1 MSDSILQVNQ
11 IKDKGGNA
19 TGITVA
25 DTTANVNINHLTA
38 AIEGG
43 SLNLSTN
50 EIVGLASST
59 FNGVGMIL
67 GCSYNAVSTEF
78 EPSDASWYAQATV
91 NHSLLHS
98 SHYVLC
104 IGSLGWY
111 ANSSSRGQVGI
122 FATDNSD
129 NSFSN
134 SQRIRSIGSG
144 TYSLW
149 SGSSGGQQA
158 DHATQFAMFKPGN
171 TNQNKYKLMM
181 AEEGGSDFRAQ
192 VNNASQSWL
201 IVLECTGVA

>member
-1 MSDSILQVNQ
+1 MTDSILQVNQ

-50 EIVGLASST
+50 EIIGLASST

-67 GCSYNAVSTEF
+67 GCSYNETTTEF

-98 SHYVLC
+98 SHLILA

-111 ANSSSRGQVGI
+111 SNSSSRGQVGI
-122 FATDNSD
+122 FATNNTD
-129 NSFSN
+129 NSFTGT
-134 SQRIRSIGSG
+134 QLIRSTGSG
-144 TYSLW
+144 LYSLW

-171 TNQNKYKLMM
+171 TDQNKYKLMM

-192 VNNASQSWL
+192 VNNASRSW
-201 IVLECTGVA
+201 IIAFECTGVA